1 MRSED
6 LFTMAPSPES
16 LGIPSQA
23 ILNFLQRIDAERI
36 CMHGFL
42 LVRHNK
48 IAAEGYWAPWSAER
62 KHRMYSVSKSF
73 VSLAVGMMIDEGRL
87 TLEDRVATYFPDK
100 LPKKLHPWLADSTV
114 RDLLMMA
121 TAHSRTSYT
130 RHDPD
135 WVWTFFNRPP
145 SHPPGTIFSY
155 DTAATVVL
163 TATVE
168 RLAGMPFLDYMR
180 PRFLDRIGFSA
191 DAWCIR
197 TPEGGSWGGSGVICT
212 LRDLTKVALTCLN
225 GGMWGGE
232 SVLPA
237 AYLSA
242 AIAKQIDNAIQGNH
256 GYGYQIWR
264 EKENGFSFRGMGS
277 QYALCFPDKA
287 FLFTCIA
294 DTQGA
299 PTGSAIPA
307 VMQEEIYPYLADA
320 PLPEDAA
327 ANLALA
333 DKIAQLTVLPLPGNL
348 DVEVRPSV
356 DGAWY
361 VLDDNPMGI
370 TRMRLSFQGD
380 QGTWE
385 YSNGQGDNLLHFG
398 IGRVLPGKFPQRSYF
413 GEQIGSIPG
422 FQYDCL
428 ASAAWIDE
436 QTLNLEVYI
445 TDIYLG
451 GLRISFAFK
460 GDEIS
465 IFMTKQAEWFLDE
478 YEGFS
483 GGKRLSH
490 RKEQPDSSK

>member
-1 MRSED
+1 MDATQSQGADMGNENV
-6 LFTMAPSPES
+6 FTTAPSPES

-42 LVRHNK
+42 LVRRNK

-62 KHRMYSVSKSF
+62 KHRMYSISKSF
-73 VSLAVGMMIDEGRL
+73 VSLAVGMMVDEGRL
-87 TLEDRVATYFPDK
+87 TLEDRVAAYFPDK
-100 LPKKLHPWLADSTV
+100 LPEKLHPWLAASTV
-114 RDLLMMA
+114 RDLLTMA

-130 RHDPD
+130 RDDPD
-135 WVWTFFNRPP
+135 WVWTFFNQTP
-145 SHPPGTIFSY
+145 SHPPGTLFSY

-180 PRFLDRIGFSA
+180 PRFLERIGFSA

-212 LRDLTKVALTCLN
+212 LRDLARVALACLN
-225 GGMWGGE
+225 GGMWGDE
-232 SVLPA
+232 RVLPA
-237 AYLSA
+237 EYVRA
-242 AIAKQIDNAIQGNH
+242 ATARQIDNAIQGNH

-277 QYALCFPDKA
+277 QYAICFPDKE

-299 PTGSAIPA
+299 PAGSAIPA
-307 VMQEEIYPYLADA
+307 VMWEEIYPRLADA
-320 PLPEDAA
+320 PLPEDDAA
-327 ANLALA
+327 HRALS
-333 DKIAQLTVLPLPGNL
+333 DKIAQLTVLPLPGNP
-348 DVEVRPSV
+348 DVQIRATV

-380 QGTWE
+380 QGAWE
-385 YSNGQGDNLLHFG
+385 YNNGQGDNVLRFG
-398 IGRVLPGKFPQRSYF
+398 IGRVLAGQFPQRSYF
-413 GEQIGSIPG
+413 GEQIGSVPG
-422 FQYDCL
+422 IQYECL

-460 GDEIS
+460 GDEIG

-478 YEGFS
+478 YEGFA
-483 GGKRLSH
+483 GGKRL
-490 RKEQPDSSK
+490 